1 MKVGTREWRP
11 LWQMDHGQSSE
22 PTACVACTSAS
33 TLGCPW
39 TWLFVANSLPLQLA
53 GSSWKRELLGNKS
66 KQPSL
71 PPGPRD
77 WRGCAS
83 SCTQTACRVG
93 GGSRGGNHWAE
104 LGVARVTGVLAARG
118 QLRSEKEENPS
129 ALPLLISQLCNSGC
143 EAARIAL

>member
-1 MKVGTREWRP
+1 MADGPWPVLRAHSLCGLRFC
-11 LWQMDHGQSSE
+11 L
-22 PTACVACTSAS
+22 
-33 TLGCPW
+33 CPR
-39 TWLFVANSLPLQLA
+39 LPLDMAVCGQLPPSPV
-53 GSSWKRELLGNKS
+53 GRELWKRELLGNKS

-83 SCTQTACRVG
+83 SCAQTACGVG

-104 LGVARVTGVLAARG
+104 LGIARVTGVLAARG
-118 QLRSEKEENPS
+118 QLRSEKEANPS
-129 ALPLLISQLCNSGC
+129 ALPLLISQLCNLGC